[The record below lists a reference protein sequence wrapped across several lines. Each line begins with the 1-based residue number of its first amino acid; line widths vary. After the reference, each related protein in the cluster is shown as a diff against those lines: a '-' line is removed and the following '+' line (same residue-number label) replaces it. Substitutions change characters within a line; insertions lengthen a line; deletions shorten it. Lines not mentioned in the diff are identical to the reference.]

1 MIVIDAGHGGDDPG
15 AVGNGIIEKNL
26 NLEISNY
33 MANRFRELGESV
45 VTTRT
50 GDETIPP
57 QERVQRVLSAFG
69 SSPSVIVISNHI
81 NASGGDGAEVIYA
94 LRNTSTLPN
103 LILEE
108 IAKRGQNIR
117 RAYQRRL
124 PTDTSKD
131 YYFMQ
136 RDTTPLQTITV
147 EYGFLDSPYD
157 DVEQL
162 KNFSKDYAEA
172 VVEAVMKYKKL
183 PYTPPIGANVFVAQ
197 KGDSLWSIAK
207 RLNVTVEELKAAN
220 NLASNLISI
229 GQVLKIPIKEE
240 IPLPGEYVVY
250 TVVSGDSLYKIAN
263 KYNTTVD
270 NLLNYNNL
278 STTSLS
284 IGQQILIPT
293 ELVVP
298 PVEQPGLETLIYRV
312 QKGDNLYAI
321 ARNFDT
327 TINELIAINNLK
339 STSLSIGQEI
349 MIPIKP
355 IEPELPTISQI
366 EYIVKKG
373 DNLYA
378 IANKYNTTSG
388 EIITLNNLK
397 STSLSIGQIL
407 KIPTKEAQITYVVK
421 SGDNLYAIANKF
433 NTTVNSI
440 KMKNNLKTNNLSIG
454 QILII

>member
-1 MIVIDAGHGGDDPG
+1 M
-15 AVGNGIIEKNL
+15 
-26 NLEISNY
+26 
-33 MANRFRELGESV
+33 
-45 VTTRT
+45 
-50 GDETIPP
+50 
-57 QERVQRVLSAFG
+57 
-69 SSPSVIVISNHI
+69 
-81 NASGGDGAEVIYA
+81 
-94 LRNTSTLPN
+94 
-103 LILEE
+103 
-108 IAKRGQNIR
+108 
-117 RAYQRRL
+117 
-124 PTDTSKD
+124 
-131 YYFMQ
+131 
-136 RDTTPLQTITV
+136 
-147 EYGFLDSPYD
+147 
-157 DVEQL
+157 
-162 KNFSKDYAEA
+162 
-172 VVEAVMKYKKL
+172 
-183 PYTPPIGANVFVAQ
+183 
-197 KGDSLWSIAK
+197 
-207 RLNVTVEELKAAN
+207 
-220 NLASNLISI
+220 
-229 GQVLKIPIKEE
+229 
-240 IPLPGEYVVY
+240 
-250 TVVSGDSLYKIAN
+250 VSGDSLYKIAN

-421 SGDNLYAIANKF
+421 SGDNLYAIAINL
-433 NTTVNSI
+433 TQQSI
-440 KMKNNLKTNNLSIG
+440 V
-454 QILII
+454 